1 MKAKKLLAILLV
13 VCLMLSCMSVTALA
27 AEAEVITVGQIKTLS
42 VEANEETWIDEFVYY
57 TFTPEESGN
66 YIFDAVCGADVKTDY
81 TIWLSADAGEDCI
94 SYGEP
99 LQFSAEA
106 GKTYELTLNYFG
118 SFTEATEYAVSVNK
132 SVPLEG
138 IELSVEQQ
146 TGCEGEYLYVDL
158 IYQPALGERE
168 GAEWTVSD
176 PAVAELA
183 EAYADYAVLYLVSA
197 GTVTVTATTVSGKTA
212 SIEITVEEG
221 PEVPAFVV
229 GENKLTVPAY
239 ESLSFTFTP
248 EVDGYYMVAAGNA
261 PVSVGLYAE
270 SISDGTNDYYVLE
283 AGVTYDGEVMNML
296 EEDTDCTVVIEYCE
310 EVVIPEPVAMEIT
323 KLPDN
328 TTYLRENLQYLWNGN
343 LMEGLELKITWDNG
357 SVTDWSYDEEFGCIG
372 NYYLSAEL
380 VETDSADQYEL
391 VMTID
396 ELEIE
401 PVSCVI
407 KVVDLTV
414 QSLELVDDTPL
425 QIVEYSCGIDLSML
439 GLDASGWYYFP
450 FAAYT
455 REVKITFSDGSTVIT
470 TPGNKVYG
478 MDVFCQDN
486 QGGVVVMQEGQPEG
500 FWSKDNENLVAYYYG
515 EMSVMLTVEI
525 VDSPVESIE
534 VVTPPENDAF
544 MIDDEAK
551 LIMADSTVMDS
562 LRDLYEGMSL
572 KVNYKDGT
580 SKTFAPEDLQWVEVQ
595 GVEVPFLDGY
605 PIGFFGGWLLLM
617 EEPVPPCVV
626 DGYVEYMG
634 VSATYPI
641 DIVEEFPAEDDTG
654 DTEDVEDPDK
664 PVIEPIP
671 ETGDADL
678 IMGVVMLTCL
688 MGMAV
693 VVTGKKKYF

>member
-1 MKAKKLLAILLV
+1 MKAKKLLAILVLI
-13 VCLMLSCMSVTALA
+13 CLTLGCMSVTALA
-27 AEAEVITVGQIKTLS
+27 AEAELITAGQIKTLTM
-42 VEANEETWIDEFVYY
+42 EANEDTWIDEYVYY
-57 TFTPEESGN
+57 SFTPVESGN
-66 YIFDAVCGADVKTDY
+66 YIFNAACGADVKTDY

-118 SFTEATEYAVSVNK
+118 SFTQAAEYKVSVNK

-138 IELSVEQQ
+138 IELSVKQQ
-146 TGCEGEYLYVDL
+146 TSCQGDYLYVDL

-168 GAEWTVSD
+168 GVEWTVSD

-183 EAYADYAVLYLVSA
+183 EDYADYAVLYLVSA
-197 GTVTVTATTVSGKTA
+197 GTVTVTATTVSGKTD
-212 SIEITVEEG
+212 SVEITVEEG
-221 PEVPAFVV
+221 PAVPAFAV

-248 EVDGYYMVAAGNA
+248 EVDGYYMVAEKNA
-261 PVSVGLYAE
+261 PVSVWLYAE
-270 SISDGTNDYYVLE
+270 SISDGTDDYYVLE
-283 AGVTYDGEVMNML
+283 AGVTYDGEIMSML
-296 EEDTDCTVVIEYCE
+296 EKDTDCTVVIEYCE
-310 EVVIPEPVAMEIT
+310 EVVVPEPVAMEIT

-328 TTYLRENLQYLWNGN
+328 TTYLKENLQYLWNGN

-357 SVTDWSYDEEFGCIG
+357 VVTDWSYDEELGCIG

-380 VETDSADQYEL
+380 VATDSADRYEL

-407 KVVDLTV
+407 KVMDLTV
-414 QSLELVDDTPL
+414 KSLELVDDTPL
-425 QIVEYSCGIDLSML
+425 RIVEYSCGIDLSVL
-439 GLDASGWYYFP
+439 GLDVNGWYYFP

-455 REVKITFSDGSTVIT
+455 REVKITFSDGSTVISI
-470 TPGNKVYG
+470 PGSKVYG

-486 QGGVVVMQEGQPEG
+486 QGGVVVMQKGQPEG
-500 FWSKDNENLVAYYYG
+500 FWSKNNENLVTYYYG
-515 EMSVMLTVEI
+515 QMSVKLAVEI

-544 MIDDEAK
+544 VIDDEK
-551 LIMADSTVMDS
+551 GLTLTDGTVVDS
-562 LRDLYEGMSL
+562 LRDLYEGISL

-580 SKTFAPEDLQWVEVQ
+580 SKTFASEDLQWVKVKGTEY
-595 GVEVPFLDGY
+595 PFLDGY
-605 PIGFFGGWLLLM
+605 PVGFYGGWLLAM

-641 DIVEEFPAEDDTG
+641 DIVGKSPSVDNGG
-654 DTEDVEDPDK
+654 DTNGNDK

-671 ETGDADL
+671 GTGDTDL
-678 IMGVVMLTCL
+678 VMGVVMLTCL

-693 VVTGKKKYF
+693 AVTGKNKYF